1 MIICLSNIKKLKR
14 YHKYIVLYNFPMES
28 RRSQINRFKA
38 NKGIKIRR
46 KAKYEESKF
55 WKRTKSI
62 AIHVQSR
69 RENAFDH
76 EDVDGFEP
84 LFKIAINAR
93 TKLIEFAQLKE
104 DEAEF
109 DQWKQTRNPKDPL
122 YQYYDDAASE
132 QAHILAMH
140 AVWPLGPGW

>member
-1 MIICLSNIKKLKR
+1 
-14 YHKYIVLYNFPMES
+14 MES

-38 NKGIKIRR
+38 NKGIKNRR
-46 KAKYEESKF
+46 KVKYEESKI
-55 WKRTKSI
+55 WKRAKSI
-62 AIHVQSR
+62 AIHIQSR
-69 RENAFDH
+69 RDNEFDH

-93 TKLIEFAQLKE
+93 SKLIKLAQLKE

-109 DQWKQTRNPKDPL
+109 EHWKQTRNPKETL
-122 YQYYDDAASE
+122 YQYAASE

-140 AVWPLGPGW
+140 AIWPLGPGW